1 MTTTVASQHDAES
14 ILAEL
19 FAPDTRPDPY
29 PVLRALRT
37 ESPLIVKGG
46 DLVIVAKYA
55 DCQQVLRDPT
65 VRNDPKLSRLGKDH
79 PERPESLLFLDPPA
93 HTRIRRLVS
102 KAFTPRV
109 IRASQ
114 PQIHSIVD
122 DLVAGIAS
130 KSEFDVIADFALP
143 LPVRIMCALLG
154 IPLEE
159 FDDFEPAARRLGRVL
174 DFNLVVHNDDLDD
187 AEGARNELMNYLK
200 NLITRRRGDLG
211 EDLLSRL
218 IQVEEE
224 GEVLSEGELLATC
237 VLLMVAGHETTAN
250 LIANG
255 VHALLRHPEQRARLA
270 ADPELGISATDEA
283 LRYDAPIQF
292 VMRIATREMQV
303 SGTTVT
309 PGTAMLVLL
318 AAANRDPAHYPDADR
333 FDVTRGAADHL
344 AFSAG
349 AHFCLAAALGRA
361 EGAAALS
368 AFACRVIDPV
378 LVPDSVRY
386 RPNVN
391 LRGIQT
397 MSVTHGG
404 VRLR

>member
-1 MTTTVASQHDAES
+1 MTTTVANQHDAES
-14 ILAEL
+14 TLAEL

-29 PVLRALRT
+29 PVHRALRT
-37 ESPLIVKGG
+37 KSPLVTKGG
-46 DLVIVAKYA
+46 DLVIIANYA
-55 DCQQVLRDPT
+55 DCQQVLRDPS

-79 PERPESLLFLDPPA
+79 PQRPESLLFLDPPA

-122 DLVAGIAS
+122 ELVEQIAS
-130 KSEFDVIADFALP
+130 KTEFDVISEFALP

-154 IPLEE
+154 IPVEE
-159 FDDFEPAARRLGRVL
+159 FGDFEPAARRLGRVL

-187 AEGARNELMNYLK
+187 AEGARNELMNYLV
-200 NLITRRRGDLG
+200 NLISRRRGNLG
-211 EDLLSRL
+211 DDLLSRL
-218 IQVEEE
+218 IEVEEE

-255 VHALLRHPEQRARLA
+255 VLALLQHPAQREILG
-270 ADPELGISATDEA
+270 ADPGLGISAADEV

-292 VMRIATREMQV
+292 VMRIATRDMEV
-303 SGTTVT
+303 SGTAIS

-318 AAANRDPAHYPDADR
+318 ASANRDPAHYPDADR
-333 FDVTRGAADHL
+333 FDVARGAADHL

-368 AFACRVIDPV
+368 AFASRVIDPV
-378 LVPDSVRY
+378 LVPGSLQY

-391 LRGIQT
+391 LRGIQAMT
-397 MSVTHGG
+397 VTHGG

>member
-1 MTTTVASQHDAES
+1 MTFTVASQHDAES
-14 ILAEL
+14 TLAAL

-37 ESPLIVKGG
+37 ESPLIAKGG
-46 DLVIVAKYA
+46 DLVIVANYA

-130 KSEFDVIADFALP
+130 KSEFDVITDFALP

-200 NLITRRRGDLG
+200 NLISRRRGDLG

-255 VHALLRHPEQRARLA
+255 VHALLQHPEQRERLA

-292 VMRIATREMQV
+292 VMRIATREMRV
-303 SGTTVT
+303 GATTIS

-368 AFACRVIDPV
+368 AFAGRVIDPV

>member
-19 FAPDTRPDPY
+19 FAPETRPDPY

-37 ESPLIVKGG
+37 ESPLIAKGG
-46 DLVIVAKYA
+46 DLVIVANYA

-255 VHALLRHPEQRARLA
+255 VHALLRHPEQHARLA

-368 AFACRVIDPV
+368 AFAGRVIDPV